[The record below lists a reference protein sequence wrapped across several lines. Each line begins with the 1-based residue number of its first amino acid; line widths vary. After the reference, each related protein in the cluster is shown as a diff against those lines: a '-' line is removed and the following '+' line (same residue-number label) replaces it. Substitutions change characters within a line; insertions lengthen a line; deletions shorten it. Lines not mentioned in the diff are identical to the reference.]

1 MFSSFAF
8 VRQNKPMSNTAET
21 LTLIWQRVLQRSPIG
36 HGESFFDLGGTD
48 ELANLLLSEIAQVY
62 GRRLPTTTLRQ
73 QPTIAALAALL
84 DQSIISAG
92 SSPFVQIKAGSEKP
106 PIFIT
111 HGLCGTAK
119 FSRLAKH
126 IRTGHPIYG
135 IQAKGIDGMEEPF
148 ERVEDMARFYLEAL
162 EKLCP
167 QGRYILIG
175 YSFGGLVALEMAQRL
190 SETRNKV
197 ALLVLLDTYPHP
209 SYYARLE
216 RMRLLVTRVKGHL
229 NEMRQ
234 LPFASAFSYFLNGL
248 KRRLHIAGGSPEM
261 PLPFGD
267 TALRRVEQKAYR
279 AYGSY
284 RPRFYRGKIHF
295 VTTQTKSFFPED
307 PAAVWGHLTAE
318 LEIEVIPGNHL
329 NIVTTGFEDLAAVLT
344 RYVKQVT
351 CGHVDEC
358 LQPE

>member
-1 MFSSFAF
+1 
-8 VRQNKPMSNTAET
+8 MSTTAET

-36 HGESFFDLGGTD
+36 RGENFFDLGGTD
-48 ELANLLLSEIAQVY
+48 ELANLLLSEIAQAY

-73 QPTIAALAALL
+73 EPTIAALAALL
-84 DQSIISAG
+84 DRSSISAR
-92 SSPFVQIKAGSEKP
+92 SSPFVQIKEGSEKP

-119 FSRLAKH
+119 FSGLSKN

-148 ERVEDMARFYLEAL
+148 ERVEDMARLYLEAL
-162 EKLCP
+162 ENLCP
-167 QGRYILIG
+167 QGPYILIG

-190 SETRNKV
+190 SENRSQV

-209 SYYARLE
+209 NYYARLE

-248 KRRLHIAGGSPEM
+248 KRRLHIEGGAPEM
-261 PLPFGD
+261 LRVPFGE
-267 TALRRVEQKAYR
+267 TVLRRVKEKAYR
-279 AYGSY
+279 AYESY

-295 VTTQTKSFFPED
+295 VTSQTKSFFPED
-307 PAAVWGHLTAE
+307 PAAIWGHLTAR
-318 LEIEVIPGNHL
+318 LEVEVIPGNHL
-329 NIVTTGFEDLAAVLT
+329 NIVTTEFEDLAAVLT

-358 LQPE
+358 REPE

>member
-1 MFSSFAF
+1 
-8 VRQNKPMSNTAET
+8 MSTTTEK

-36 HGESFFDLGGTD
+36 RGESFFDLGGTD
-48 ELANLLLSEIAQVY
+48 ELADLLLSEIAQVY
-62 GRRLPTTTLRQ
+62 GRRLPTITLRQ

-111 HGLCGTAK
+111 HGLCGTVK
-119 FSRLAKH
+119 FSRLAKN

-135 IQAKGIDGMEEPF
+135 IQGKGINGIEEPF

-162 EKLCP
+162 ENLCP
-167 QGRYILIG
+167 QGPYILIG
-175 YSFGGLVALEMAQRL
+175 YSFGGLVALEMAQCL

-197 ALLVLLDTYPHP
+197 ALLVLLDAYPHP
-209 SYYARLE
+209 SYYARLD

-234 LPFASAFSYFLNGL
+234 MPFAGAFSYFLNGL
-248 KRRLHIAGGSPEM
+248 KRRLHIAGGSPDMLRLSIGE
-261 PLPFGD
+261 

-279 AYGSY
+279 AYESY

-307 PAAVWGHLTAE
+307 PAAIWGHLAAE

-329 NIVTTGFEDLAAVLT
+329 SIVTTEFEDLATVLT
-344 RYVKQVT
+344 RYVEQVT

-358 LQPE
+358 RQTE